1 MARPIFHK
9 FQIEAVQHGAD
20 GDAEEHSKNAERL
33 TADCDRHQHEDSRK
47 ADGFSDDP
55 GIDQIPFELLQDKQ
69 ECDKPHGLHRLRQQN
84 QQRAN
89 AAAKPCTKD
98 WNQRGHSHKD

>member
-9 FQIEAVQHGAD
+9 FQIEAVHQGAD

-33 TADCDRHQHEDSRK
+33 AADRDRHQHEDSRK

-55 GIDQIPFELLQDKQ
+55 GIDQIPFELLQVG
-69 ECDKPHGLHRLRQQN
+69 HAIRRGR
-84 QQRAN
+84 RAVGDAVDDRR
-89 AAAKPCTKD
+89 AAA
-98 WNQRGHSHKD
+98 RAR